1 MKPMSQIKRHKNALI
16 PTLICVYFSLFIY
29 GCSTVDPDLEP
40 ELRTESNSGWL
51 DENETNKK
59 LQLQLKERNT
69 EILAVNLRWGTRKSI
84 HDRNKLKN
92 QLQTIRSEKRNDEG
106 FYTYE
111 QEIEGAAD
119 FPEGTILDYQFEV
132 TYRPRGQQKQ
142 MVTHTP
148 LKSIVTSVPG
158 ASMTLIPQQVELMV
172 GEKERLEIMIHPPVQ
187 ATKTVKLEIQPKGK
201 VKIYDHD
208 GDKVDKVVFEAD
220 DTYHS
225 LILKGAKGR
234 REGLPV
240 TISASAVGLPTE
252 EIEVLVKK

>member
-1 MKPMSQIKRHKNALI
+1 MKPMSQIKRQKSALTY
-16 PTLICVYFSLFIY
+16 TLIFLYFSLFIY

-40 ELRTESNSGWL
+40 ELRTLPNSGWL
-51 DENETNKK
+51 GENETNKK

-69 EILAVNLRWGTRKSI
+69 EIIAVNLRWGTRKSI
-84 HDRNKLKN
+84 HDRNKLKHS
-92 QLQTIRSEKRNDEG
+92 LQAIRSETRDDKG

-111 QEIEGAAD
+111 QEIEGAAN

-132 TYRPRGQQKQ
+132 TYRPRGEKEQLLA
-142 MVTHTP
+142 HTP

-158 ASMTLIPQQVELMV
+158 ANMTLIPQQVELMV
-172 GEKERLEIMIHPPVQ
+172 GEKERLEIMIHPPLK
-187 ATKTVKLEIQPKGK
+187 AAKTIKLEVQPKGK
-201 VKIYDHD
+201 VKIYDHN
-208 GDKVDKVVFEAD
+208 GDKVDKVVFKAD

-225 LILKGAKGR
+225 LVLKGAKGH